1 MIQSTLAEALRVIR
15 ARKGL
20 TLAEASELIGVNRHT
35 LRDLELGKR
44 EPYGP
49 TLRKL
54 ASGYGVS
61 VEELLNVEAPAPK
74 GDAPMRTGRRAAEAD
89 DLAGL
94 LVALGSPTQHLAD
107 THLTRNLEGASDARI
122 AATVGEIAEE
132 LSVFLPE
139 LRRRL
144 RAAAPNTPGYMTTN
158 RIFGEASQQIM
169 ALNMFLRWR
178 EGAEPR
184 KEFGE
189 FREVSREVVMA
200 GVGG

>member
-61 VEELLNVEAPAPK
+61 V
-74 GDAPMRTGRRAAEAD
+74 
-89 DLAGL
+89 
-94 LVALGSPTQHLAD
+94 
-107 THLTRNLEGASDARI
+107 
-122 AATVGEIAEE
+122 
-132 LSVFLPE
+132 
-139 LRRRL
+139 
-144 RAAAPNTPGYMTTN
+144 
-158 RIFGEASQQIM
+158 
-169 ALNMFLRWR
+169 
-178 EGAEPR
+178 
-184 KEFGE
+184 
-189 FREVSREVVMA
+189 
-200 GVGG
+200 